1 MEETIQQ
8 LLEQSPNPAAVVSR
22 DGALRY
28 SNPVFAA
35 LCGCTGRELSGR
47 KLADLA
53 HPDAMQTRQ
62 LLADPGKWPLKF
74 EVRLAAVDGTERFLE
89 LRPFALSGREAGS
102 LLLQMKDVTEL
113 RVTEKALEMA
123 LEDSETRI
131 HEVAEN
137 LDQAVWLL
145 DAATRKYL
153 CRNPAFFRITGFSS
167 DAAANTSWLPQEA
180 VYPDDREA
188 LQAILARPLTARLE
202 VEFRIVRPAD
212 GVVRWLRS
220 RAFPVFDRAGK
231 LVRIAGITEDITS
244 RKHAE
249 QLREDVERITRHDL
263 KSPLSSIMGVPSFM
277 LERQDIPE
285 EQKQWWRSVY
295 DAGKR
300 MLNMINSSL
309 NLYKMEV
316 GTFQL
321 QPVEVDLSLSARE
334 VGRDLASL
342 LSAFRVTLEFKKDD
356 NCYPVIAGDNL
367 LIYELLSNL
376 IKNAAEASP
385 KGGKITLSFCC
396 EGEKVLAS
404 LHNDGTIPAA
414 IRGKFFQKYVTSGKT
429 HGTGLGAYSARLIAV
444 TLGGQISFETS
455 EEAGTTILLVFPAFA
470 AYCAAQESR
479 Q

>member
-1 MEETIQQ
+1 MEERIQQ
-8 LLEQSPNPAAVVSR
+8 LLELSPNPAAEVSP
-22 DGALRY
+22 DGYLRY
-28 SNPVFAA
+28 CNPVFAA
-35 LCGCTGRELSGR
+35 LCGFSARELSGR
-47 KLADLA
+47 RLADLA
-53 HPDAMQTRQ
+53 HPDAGQTRQ
-62 LLADPGKWPLKF
+62 LLADPGKWPAKF
-74 EVRLAAVDGTERFLE
+74 DVRLAAGDGTERFLE
-89 LRPFALSGREAGS
+89 LRPLALSGQEAGF
-102 LLLQMKDVTEL
+102 LLQMKDVTEL
-113 RVTEKALEMA
+113 RITEKALEMA

-145 DAATRKYL
+145 DAGTRKYL

-167 DAAANTSWLPQEA
+167 DASARASWLPQEA

-188 LQAILARPLTARLE
+188 VQDILSRPLTARLE

-212 GVVRWLRS
+212 GAVRWLRS
-220 RAFPVFDRAGK
+220 RAFPIFDRAGK

-263 KSPLSSIMGVPSFM
+263 KSPLSSIIGVPSFM

-334 VGRDLASL
+334 VGRDLAGL
-342 LSAFRVTLEFKKDD
+342 LSAFKVTLEFKKDD
-356 NCYPVIAGDNL
+356 ACRPVIAGDNL
-367 LIYELLSNL
+367 LVYELLSNL
-376 IKNAAEASP
+376 IKNAAESSS
-385 KGGKITLSFCC
+385 KDGKVTLSFRC

-404 LHNDGTIPAA
+404 LHNSGVIPAV

-429 HGTGLGAYSARLIAV
+429 HGTGLGAYSARLITV

-470 AYCAAQESR
+470 AYCAAQEGR